1 MKGLTAT
8 IKEKNPYEYNG
19 ESLHKSP
26 HTKYSQSVGE
36 EVVTKSKKF
45 YIESCVCP

>member
-26 HTKYSQSVGE
+26 HTESSQSVE
-36 EVVTKSKKF
+36 KEVVTKSKKF
-45 YIESCVCP
+45 YIESSFC

>member
-19 ESLHKSP
+19 KSLHKSP
-26 HTKYSQSVGE
+26 HTESSLSVE
-36 EVVTKSKKF
+36 DEVVAKNKKF
-45 YIESCVCP
+45 YIGDPK